1 MNGRTKKMVLCAMFA
16 ALTAAGAFLRLNL
29 AYSSITLQFMFTALS
44 GLMLGPWLGA
54 ASQLVY
60 VALGLVGLPIF
71 ASGGGIGYLTV
82 PSCGFVLGLPLC
94 SLVTGL
100 VSRGSRRPL
109 RTAAASL
116 LGLAALYVVG
126 LGYMALILNVYLGKG
141 MGVWDIAM
149 AGMIP
154 YLPGDFLKIAACTVL
169 CAKLP
174 DRLFVK
180 GGV

>member
-1 MNGRTKKMVLCAMFA
+1 MKSRIKMMIYCAMFA
-16 ALTAAGAFLRLNL
+16 ALTAAGAFFRINF

-71 ASGGGIGYLTV
+71 ASGGGLGYLAV

-100 VSRGSRRPL
+100 VSRGSRKPL

-116 LGLAALYVVG
+116 AGLAVLYVVG
-126 LGYMALILNVYLGKG
+126 LSYMALILNVYFGKG

-154 YLPGDFLKIAACTVL
+154 YLPGDFLKIAVCTLV
-169 CAKLP
+169 CARLP

-180 GGV
+180 GGT